1 MRLLG
6 LMRQRTRE
14 KHRSERLE
22 SARYGFAARV
32 HAELSEELPDE
43 DLGEDLADTLDD
55 YERDRG
61 PDSGECEGADGDEC
75 EELLERVR
83 EAVDRIERGR

>member
-6 LMRQRTRE
+6 LLRQRTQER
-14 KHRSERLE
+14 HRSERP
-22 SARYGFAARV
+22 APATDGFAARV
-32 HAELSEELPDE
+32 HAELREELPDE

-55 YERDRG
+55 YERDLG
-61 PDSGECEGADGDEC
+61 PASGEGEVAEGDES

-83 EAVDRIERGR
+83 EALDRIERGR